1 METTNF
7 LPLVFAAAIGA
18 FITYFYMRKYVTK
31 SEIIT
36 IPPTMNQNMV
46 KEMVDNYRNNQLVAI
61 NEKLQMDDSY
71 SVSFNLGAIN
81 NFANS
86 ILNESKKV
94 KPELTENDLGIR
106 IYYAAYPQSEG
117 MERFTKE
124 GVAINYNMK
133 HTIVM
138 IPTIKRRD
146 DNGETM
152 DYDFNPLDKETYN
165 RTTSYRTGELKM
177 MSYGTTTGNDV
188 MAMNNGQLIP
198 PATPFTLNY

>member
-7 LPLVFAAAIGA
+7 IQLACAFILGA
-18 FITYFYMRKYVTK
+18 CITYFIVNSMATK

-61 NEKLQMDDSY
+61 NEKLEMDDSY
-71 SVSFNLGAIN
+71 SVSFNLDAIN

-106 IYYAAYPQSEG
+106 IYYAAYPQNEG
-117 MERFTKE
+117 MERYARE
-124 GVAINYNMK
+124 GIAFNYNMK
-133 HTIVM
+133 HTVVM
-138 IPTIKRRD
+138 IPTIKRRAE
-146 DNGETM
+146 NGETM
-152 DYDFNPLDKETYN
+152 DFDFNPLDKDTYN
-165 RTTSYRTGELKM
+165 KITSYRTSELKM
-177 MSYGTTTGNDV
+177 MSYGTSSGSEV
-188 MAMNNGQLIP
+188 MALNHGQLIP
-198 PATPFTLNY
+198 PKMPSSLTY

>member
-7 LPLVFAAAIGA
+7 IQLASA
-18 FITYFYMRKYVTK
+18 FILGACITYLIVKSMATK

-61 NEKLQMDDSY
+61 NEKLEMDDSY

-86 ILNESKKV
+86 ILNESTKV

-117 MERFTKE
+117 MERFARE
-124 GVAINYNMK
+124 GVALNYNMK
-133 HTIVM
+133 HTVVM
-138 IPTIKRRD
+138 IPTIKRRNE
-146 DNGETM
+146 NGETM

-165 RTTSYRTGELKM
+165 RTTSYRTGGLKM
-177 MSYGTTTGNDV
+177 MSYGTSSENEV
-188 MAMNNGQLIP
+188 MAMNHGSLIP
-198 PATPFTLNY
+198 PSDPTILKY

>member
-7 LPLVFAAAIGA
+7 VQLAFAFAVGA
-18 FITYFYMRKYVTK
+18 FITYLYMRKYATR

-61 NEKLQMDDSY
+61 NEKLEMDDSY
-71 SVSFNLGAIN
+71 SVSFNLAAIN

-86 ILNESKKV
+86 ILIESTKV

-117 MERFTKE
+117 MERFARE
-124 GVAINYNMK
+124 GVALNYNMK
-133 HTIVM
+133 HTVVM

-146 DNGETM
+146 ENGETM

-177 MSYGTTTGNDV
+177 MSYGTSSESDV
-188 MAMNNGQLIP
+188 MALNHGQLIP
-198 PATPFTLNY
+198 PKMPSSLTY